1 MRIYL
6 DHAATTPVRPEVL
19 EAMRPYFST
28 LGYNPSSIHAEGRR
42 ARLAVDG
49 ARERIA
55 AILRCKPKEIVFCAS
70 GTEADNLA
78 VFGIARAR
86 REHGKH
92 VVASAIE
99 HHAVLRALDALAAE
113 GFKISLVPVDEHG
126 VVDVQAFTA
135 ALRDDT
141 ILAAIMYANNEIGT
155 IQPIAQLATIAR
167 ARGITFMTDAVQ
179 AAGSLS
185 LAVDD
190 LGVDALSLSAHKFYG
205 PKGIGALYVRDGTPL
220 EPLVYGGGQE
230 SGRRSGTE
238 NVAAAVG
245 FGCALSL
252 AETERDASAAR
263 VAVLRD
269 RLESAVLAAVPG
281 TIVNGRGTERL
292 PSIASLSFAGL
303 DVEPLLIALDLEG
316 VAASAGSACAT
327 GSLEPSHVIAALGV
341 PADAAPATIRFS
353 LGRSTTASEIE
364 HVATLLPRIAL
375 EQRKAG
381 PADLATLS
389 V

>member
-6 DHAATTPVRPEVL
+6 DHAATTPVRPEVV

-42 ARLAVDG
+42 SRLAVDG

-55 AILRCKPKEIVFCAS
+55 AILRCKPKEVVFCAS

-86 REHGKH
+86 REQGRH

-113 GFKISLVPVDEHG
+113 GFKISLVPVDKEG
-126 VVDVQAFTA
+126 VVDLQAFTA
-135 ALRDDT
+135 ALQEDT

-155 IQPIAQLATIAR
+155 IQPIAQLAAIAR

-190 LGVDALSLSAHKFYG
+190 LGVDALSLSAHKFHG

-238 NVAAAVG
+238 NVAGAVG
-245 FGCALSL
+245 FGFALSL
-252 AETERDASAAR
+252 AEGEREASAAR
-263 VAVLRD
+263 IAVLRD

-281 TIVNGRGTERL
+281 TIVNGRGAARL
-292 PSIASLSFAGL
+292 PSISSLSFAGL
-303 DVEPLLIALDLEG
+303 DVEPLLIGLDLEG

-327 GSLEPSHVIAALGV
+327 GSLEPSHVIGALGV
-341 PADAAPATIRFS
+341 PADVARATIRFS

-364 HVATLLPRIAL
+364 HVATLLPRIVL

-381 PADLATLS
+381 PADFATLP